1 MFDRH
6 QGEQSDDEASGC
18 FIEKSKL
25 IIFLEAYRV
34 RLEEPRDNSDA
45 RVVLL

>member
-1 MFDRH
+1 MTDIR
-6 QGEQSDDEASGC
+6 ENKVMMKPVDVS
-18 FIEKSKL
+18 KKKNKL